1 MKWRDGK
8 DGNSPVR
15 KGEENSHL
23 IRASALVRHTPSPPP
38 SFHGITVTC
47 LGCHERSGFP
57 GALVGPDGFG

>member
-23 IRASALVRHTPSPPP
+23 IRASALVSHTPPTPFIPRHHSDLPWV
-38 SFHGITVTC
+38 S
-47 LGCHERSGFP
+47 
-57 GALVGPDGFG
+57 